1 VQSQTQEELRDQLPP
16 FGAALTTSI
25 ILSSIGWVGLLLL
38 VVFTVPTLGPRW
50 LLFFLVT
57 LAFSGMALPVVH
69 YLHRR
74 FPGKP
79 VATSVV
85 MIREALLVGA
95 YADILLWLQ
104 FGKVLNFALA
114 ILIAAGLI
122 AMEVFMR
129 IREKNRWTPPPPTE
143 NE

>member
-1 VQSQTQEELRDQLPP
+1 VQEQTRDEIREQVPP
-16 FGAALTTSI
+16 FGAALTTAI
-25 ILSSIGWVGLLLL
+25 ILGVIGWVGLILLFL
-38 VVFTVPTLGPRW
+38 LTVPTLGPRW

-57 LAFSGMALPVVH
+57 LAFSGIALPVVH

-79 VATSVV
+79 VATAVV
-85 MIREALLVGA
+85 MVREALLVGA
-95 YADILLWLQ
+95 YADVLLWLQ

-122 AMEVFMR
+122 AIEVFTR
-129 IREKNRWTPPPPTE
+129 LREKNRWTPPPAE

>member
-1 VQSQTQEELRDQLPP
+1 LQPSASELRQQLPSYRLV
-16 FGAALTTSI
+16 LTTAI
-25 ILSSIGWVGLLLL
+25 ILSAIGWIGLLLL
-38 VVFTVPTLGPRW
+38 FILTVPTLGPRW

-57 LAFSGMALPVVH
+57 LAFSGLALPIAH
-69 YLHRR
+69 YLHKR

-79 VATSVV
+79 VATAAVLV
-85 MIREALLVGA
+85 REALWFGA

-114 ILIAAGLI
+114 VLILTGFVAIEVLI
-122 AMEVFMR
+122 RV
-129 IREKNRWTPPPPTE
+129 RERSKWTPPAEE